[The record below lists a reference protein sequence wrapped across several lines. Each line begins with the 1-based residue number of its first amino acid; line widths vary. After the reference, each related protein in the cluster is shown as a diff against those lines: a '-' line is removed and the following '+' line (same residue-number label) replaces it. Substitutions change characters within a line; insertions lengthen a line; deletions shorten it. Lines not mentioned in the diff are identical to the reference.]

1 MDAPKPKRTYKDS
14 LFCSRF
20 SNPEDLAALQELISG
35 IPTSPEEIT
44 INTLK
49 HALFSQV
56 RNDISFLV
64 GKKFMVLTEEQ
75 SSLNQNMPLR
85 MLIYVTLLYRTM
97 LKKRDFFK
105 EKIVLLPIPEFIE
118 LYCGTKEHPPE
129 AKVRLSEAFPKDVPC
144 EPSLE
149 LVVTRF
155 NIGYNEDIGKCCRL
169 HKYKPIRDYSFFIYD
184 VQRRLDSGETLSAA
198 LAKSME
204 YCISHDIMRKFLLE
218 HEQEVPAMYSFS
230 YDEQAAREA
239 AWDDGR
245 IEGEAIGE
253 ARGEAKGE
261 AKGIKAA
268 IAMAKDFSIS
278 QSQVIEQLMRRFG
291 LTHDQAAAA
300 VQANW

>member
-1 MDAPKPKRTYKDS
+1 MDMPKPKRTYKDS

-56 RNDISFLV
+56 RNDISFLA

-85 MLIYVTLLYRTM
+85 MLIYVTLLYRKM

-105 EKIVLLPIPEFIE
+105 EKIVPLPMPEFIE
-118 LYCGTKEHPPE
+118 LYCGKKKQPPE
-129 AKVRLSEAFPKDVPC
+129 AQIRLSDAFPRDIPA
-144 EPSLE
+144 EPQLE

-155 NIGYNEDIGKCCRL
+155 NISYNEDIKKCCRL
-169 HKYKPIRDYSFFIYD
+169 HKYKPIRDYSFFVHD
-184 VQRRLDSGETLSAA
+184 VQQRLDSGEQLGAA
-198 LAKSME
+198 IAKTME

-218 HEQEVPAMYSFS
+218 HEQEVPAMYSLR
-230 YDEQAAREA
+230 YDAQAAREA
-239 AWDDGR
+239 ALDDGR
-245 IEGEAIGE
+245 IEGRIEGRNE
-253 ARGEAKGE
+253 ERSE
-261 AKGIKAA
+261 GIKSL
-268 IAMAKDFSIS
+268 IATIKDIS
-278 QSQVIEQLMRRFG
+278 ANQSQAIDQLMKRYS
-291 LTHDQAAAA
+291 LTRDQASAA

>member
-1 MDAPKPKRTYKDS
+1 MDMPKPKLTYKDS
-14 LFCSRF
+14 LFCRRF

-49 HALFSQV
+49 HSLFSQV
-56 RNDISFLV
+56 RNDISFLS

-85 MLIYVTLLYRTM
+85 MLIYVTLLYRKM

-105 EKIVLLPIPEFIE
+105 EKNVPLPMPEFIE
-118 LYCGTKEHPPE
+118 LYCGTKEQPPE
-129 AKVRLSEAFPKDVPC
+129 AKIRLSEAFPMDVPFD

-155 NIGYNEDIGKCCRL
+155 NIGYNEDIKKCCRL
-169 HKYKPIRDYSFFIYD
+169 HKYKPIRDYSFFIHD
-184 VQRRLDSGETLSAA
+184 VQRRLEAGEQLDDA
-198 LAKSME
+198 LAKTME

-218 HEQEVPAMYSFS
+218 HEQEVPAMYSLR
-230 YDEQAAREA
+230 YDAQAAREA
-239 AWDDGR
+239 ALDDGR
-245 IEGEAIGE
+245 IEGRIEGRNE
-253 ARGEAKGE
+253 ERSE
-261 AKGIKAA
+261 GIKSL
-268 IAMAKDFSIS
+268 IATIKDIS
-278 QSQVIEQLMRRFG
+278 ANQSQAIDQLMKRYS
-291 LTHDQAAAA
+291 LTRDQASAA